1 MNKHFVKLSFLWL
14 LALGGAACSQDE
26 LSTGAHPKGDD
37 GYLSFPFVADVQRGS
52 YVADLS
58 RARSSDWTPGD
69 SIFFNLS
76 DEGFRSTAFAF
87 LNSGSAWQF
96 NVKPDDVSHF
106 ENSLTAIGY
115 HFTPAHISDDAVSL
129 NHLSCI
135 YRSDEVELTIRNES
149 VVLNTSEEIPLDPMS
164 GRIRFLGDA
173 GSQFTVVGLS
183 GYTAYSRIDGSLSDA
198 PVTFS
203 AVVDPEG
210 TSPYF
215 YNHFPDGTRRL
226 EVAVSGC
233 DSVFYR
239 QCGEAVLREGHAGK
253 MNLPT
258 RDSHV
263 GWSIML
269 PGTLEVSNDSLSF
282 DKDMPSPLTL
292 RVIADNQYAITSS
305 DWVTVTS
312 TDNVN
317 WTVTAAPLTD
327 VSGAE
332 ASRTGEILITMPTK
346 YGIVMTKRVK
356 VLQYAKESVIDR
368 DDFGEDSSWDNSLG
382 SVITVPI
389 TALEFNYLAQQSDLI
404 AVYADFP
411 YTIASSE
418 AWLTTASVGT
428 YGFVVIV
435 TENAG
440 ANARTGTITLSMN
453 DDKGKTKTQAISVTQ
468 TPKLGDVVRDDFG
481 DDSSWNDAL
490 VSVIRVPVSSITF
503 NYRGQESQLITV
515 DADFPYTIS
524 DDEDWISTMSVGNDG
539 FIIKVTEYTGE
550 TSRTG
555 AVTLSM
561 PDDKGITHTHTITVT
576 QTHEI
581 GDIDRDDFGDDGEW
595 DDALGSVLDVPVD
608 QLSFNYQAQ
617 QSASIVFY
625 SDNTV
630 TLSTSGTWLSA
641 EKQSETSFI
650 IKVTEYT
657 GDTSRTGTVTVKMI
671 DDKGQ
676 TKTHTINV
684 IQTHK
689 VGDIDRDDFGN
700 DEDWNFE

>member
-26 LSTGAHPKGDD
+26 LSTGSHPKGDD

-58 RARSSDWTPGD
+58 RADGSDWTPGD

-76 DEGFRSTAFAF
+76 NEGFSSTAYAF
-87 LNSGSAWQF
+87 FNSGSAWQF

-135 YRSDEVELTIRNES
+135 YRSNEVELTIRNES
-149 VVLNTSEEIPLDPMS
+149 VVLDTNDEIPLNPMS
-164 GRIRFLGDA
+164 GRIRFLGDK
-173 GSQFTVVGLS
+173 GTHFTVVGLA

-198 PVTFS
+198 PLIFS

-215 YNHFPDGTRRL
+215 YNHFPNDTRRL

-239 QCGEAVLREGHAGK
+239 LCGEAVLREGHAGK

-346 YGIVMTKRVK
+346 YGIVMTKRV
-356 VLQYAKESVIDR
+356 
-368 DDFGEDSSWDNSLG
+368 
-382 SVITVPI
+382 
-389 TALEFNYLAQQSDLI
+389 
-404 AVYADFP
+404 
-411 YTIASSE
+411 
-418 AWLTTASVGT
+418 
-428 YGFVVIV
+428 
-435 TENAG
+435 
-440 ANARTGTITLSMN
+440 
-453 DDKGKTKTQAISVTQ
+453 
-468 TPKLGDVVRDDFG
+468 
-481 DDSSWNDAL
+481 
-490 VSVIRVPVSSITF
+490 
-503 NYRGQESQLITV
+503 
-515 DADFPYTIS
+515 
-524 DDEDWISTMSVGNDG
+524 
-539 FIIKVTEYTGE
+539 
-550 TSRTG
+550 
-555 AVTLSM
+555 
-561 PDDKGITHTHTITVT
+561 TVT
-576 QTHEI
+576 QTHKI
-581 GDIDRDDFGDDGEW
+581 GDIDRDDFGSDGEW
-595 DDALGSVLDVPVD
+595 DDALGSVLDVPVE
-608 QLSFNYQAQ
+608 QISFNYQAQ

-625 SDNTV
+625 SDNSV
-630 TLSTSGTWLSA
+630 TLSTSDKWLSA
-641 EKQSETSFI
+641 EKQSQTSFI

-676 TKTHTINV
+676 TKTHTITV

-689 VGDIDRDDFGN
+689 VGDIDRDKVGDIDRDDFGD

>member
-1 MNKHFVKLSFLWL
+1 MNKHFVKSSFLWL

-26 LSTGAHPKGDD
+26 LSTGSHPKGDD

-52 YVADLS
+52 YVTDLS
-58 RARSSDWTPGD
+58 RTDGSDWTLGD

-76 DEGFRSTAFAF
+76 DDGFSSTAFAF

-164 GRIRFLGDA
+164 GRIRFLGDK
-173 GSQFTVVGLS
+173 GTQFTVVGLA

-198 PVTFS
+198 PMIFS
-203 AVVDPEG
+203 SVVDPEG

-215 YNHFPDGTRRL
+215 YNHFPDDTRRL

-269 PGTLEVSNDSLSF
+269 PGTLELSSDSLSF

-317 WTVTAAPLTD
+317 WTVTAAPLTGD
-327 VSGAE
+327 TGAE

-382 SVITVPI
+382 SVLSIPI
-389 TALEFNYLAQQSDLI
+389 SSLEFSYLAQHTEVI
-404 AVYADFP
+404 PMYADYNF
-411 YTIASSE
+411 TIDASD
-418 AWLTTASVGT
+418 AWISTSLVNSS
-428 YGFVVIV
+428 GFIVSV
-435 TENAG
+435 TENEG
-440 ANARTGTITLSMN
+440 ESVREGTITIAMKDGN
-453 DDKGKTKTQAISVTQ
+453 GQTKTHLISISQ
-468 TPKLGDVVRDDFG
+468 SPK
-481 DDSSWNDAL
+481 
-490 VSVIRVPVSSITF
+490 
-503 NYRGQESQLITV
+503 Q
-515 DADFPYTIS
+515 
-524 DDEDWISTMSVGNDG
+524 GN
-539 FIIKVTEYTGE
+539 V
-550 TSRTG
+550 
-555 AVTLSM
+555 
-561 PDDKGITHTHTITVT
+561 
-576 QTHEI
+576 
-581 GDIDRDDFGDDGEW
+581 DRDDFGDD
-595 DDALGSVLDVPVD
+595 
-608 QLSFNYQAQ
+608 
-617 QSASIVFY
+617 
-625 SDNTV
+625 
-630 TLSTSGTWLSA
+630 
-641 EKQSETSFI
+641 
-650 IKVTEYT
+650 
-657 GDTSRTGTVTVKMI
+657 
-671 DDKGQ
+671 
-676 TKTHTINV
+676 
-684 IQTHK
+684 
-689 VGDIDRDDFGN
+689 
-700 DEDWNFE
+700 EDWNFE

>member
-1 MNKHFVKLSFLWL
+1 MNKHFVKTSFIWL

-26 LSTGAHPKGDD
+26 LATGAHLKGDD

-52 YVADLS
+52 YGTDLS
-58 RARSSDWTPGD
+58 RAGSSDWSPGD

-76 DEGFRSTAFAF
+76 DEDFHSTAYAF
-87 LNSGSAWQF
+87 LNSGSAWEF
-96 NVKPDDVSHF
+96 NVKSDDVSHLK
-106 ENSLTAIGY
+106 NSMNAIGY
-115 HFTPAHISDDAVSL
+115 HFTPAQITDDAVIL
-129 NHLSCI
+129 NHLSCL
-135 YRSDEVELTIRNES
+135 YRSDEVELAIRNES

-215 YNHFPDGTRRL
+215 YNHFPDDTHRL
-226 EVAVSGC
+226 NVAVSGC

-239 QCGEAVLREGHAGK
+239 QCGESVLREGHAGK

-258 RDSHV
+258 RDSHA

-332 ASRTGEILITMPTK
+332 ASRTGEILITMPTN

-368 DDFGEDSSWDNSLG
+368 DDFSEDSSWDNSLG

-389 TALEFNYLAQQSDLI
+389 TALELNYLAQQSDLI

-411 YTIASSE
+411 YTITSSE

-435 TENAG
+435 TENTG
-440 ANARTGTITLSMN
+440 ATARTGTITLSMN

-468 TPKLGDVVRDDFG
+468 TPKLGDVV
-481 DDSSWNDAL
+481 
-490 VSVIRVPVSSITF
+490 
-503 NYRGQESQLITV
+503 
-515 DADFPYTIS
+515 
-524 DDEDWISTMSVGNDG
+524 
-539 FIIKVTEYTGE
+539 
-550 TSRTG
+550 
-555 AVTLSM
+555 
-561 PDDKGITHTHTITVT
+561 
-576 QTHEI
+576 
-581 GDIDRDDFGDDGEW
+581 RDDFGDDGEW